1 MGNLINGPFETEREA
16 HAAALAVIP
25 PDPGWSIL
33 HTSQNMLVIR
43 RACEAAGVEL
53 GAYDQRII
61 DWLSGFEDSVCAV
74 VAGLVARAV
83 AATRPGPRCV
93 TFDLTND
100 QHAEMYFVLTE
111 ALGEFAS
118 RERDLAAY
126 EEGDSFR
133 GRWADIAEAMRAQVD
148 NSLDGER

>member
-1 MGNLINGPFETEREA
+1 MGNLINGPFETECEA
-16 HAAALAVIP
+16 RAAAHDVVRP
-25 PDPGWSIL
+25 EPGWSIL
-33 HTSQNMLVIR
+33 RKSQNLVVLE

-53 GAYDQRII
+53 GVYDRRIL
-61 DWLSGFEDSVCAV
+61 DWLSGFEDSICGV

-83 AATRPGPRCV
+83 AAARPGPRCV
-93 TFDLTND
+93 TFDLSND
-100 QHAEMYFVLTE
+100 HRAEKYVVLTE

-133 GRWADIAEAMRAQVD
+133 ERWADIAEAMRAQVD
-148 NSLDGER
+148 SALDGER